1 MLPLSV
7 SIWSTMFCNT
17 EILHLTPTFC
27 STIYFLPE
35 TGRWRRGCLWRR
47 SRERRRW
54 SVLQASLPLPVSLLS
69 HSGEW
74 GVVINIFTSGL
85 RVYLTQTGTFFFLI
99 HIYRAIKPIM
109 YNDNSYVGYL
119 EIFLV
124 ADKNN
129 RNSWI
134 PNKICNLVV
143 QHLGEQEKFKHLQ
156 QNLVWPG

>member
-7 SIWSTMFCNT
+7 SIWSTMFCNI
-17 EILHLTPTFC
+17 EILYFTTIFC

-35 TGRWRRGCLWRR
+35 TGRWRKGCLWRR

-74 GVVINIFTSGL
+74 GIVINIFRSGFQGL
-85 RVYLTQTGTFFFLI
+85 SYPNLGPFSSWYIYLVRFNQWCAMTIVRIPRDLSCCRQEQQELLDSQQDLQSCRTTPG
-99 HIYRAIKPIM
+99 RA
-109 YNDNSYVGYL
+109 
-119 EIFLV
+119 
-124 ADKNN
+124 
-129 RNSWI
+129 R
-134 PNKICNLVV
+134 
-143 QHLGEQEKFKHLQ
+143 KFKHLQ